1 MDIADQVGE
10 EAFLLG
16 AGVETTPLACYS
28 PMHAVAGWLA
38 FPTADCLRPETV
50 LRRHATPART
60 QSFRKEG
67 HGATL
72 NAVPPEAHQ
81 PAWGDFPRGGV
92 SFVSPCLIHFRHGGN
107 NHERNDQN
115 QEQEQEQQVPETRRF
130 SRSHRSHHAVP

>member
-81 PAWGDFPRGGV
+81 PAWGDFSPWRGFFRLPV
-92 SFVSPCLIHFRHGGN
+92 SHSLQTWRK
-107 NHERNDQN
+107 Q
-115 QEQEQEQQVPETRRF
+115 
-130 SRSHRSHHAVP
+130 S